1 MHRKILEDATLEQT
15 KEFIDRSLRKVKF
28 VDEEM
33 YEDLEH
39 ELYVD
44 VYGYHFNAWLL
55 KCALD
60 KMTNEDGTKGGHW
73 TLEETNS
80 VARQHGVE
88 FIHCNEYDW
97 NYVMNMMYSDYYGSV
112 SNETSTYVK
121 LAKKFLQD
129 KDAPEGKA
137 LKYYLAMCD

>member
-55 KCALD
+55 KCALEG
-60 KMTNEDGTKGGHW
+60 MTNEDGTKGGHW

-80 VARQHGVE
+80 VARQNGIE

-97 NYVMNMMYSDYYGSV
+97 NYVMNMIYSDFYGSV

>member
-44 VYGYHFNAWLL
+44 VYGYHFNEWFL
-55 KCALD
+55 KSALE
-60 KMTNEDGTKGGHW
+60 KMSNEDGTKGGHW

-80 VARQHGVE
+80 VAKQYNIE
-88 FIHCNEYDW
+88 FKSFNEYDW
-97 NYVMNMMYSDYYGSV
+97 NYVMNMVYSDYYGTV
-112 SNETSTYVK
+112 SNETSAYVK

-137 LKYYLAMCD
+137 LKYYLVMCE